1 MSPPKEP
8 ALTPELARL
17 LRMVDVG
24 DGSAFACITA
34 RREHGVKSVDVE
46 RTQLAIVLR
55 GTKSVRCGQQQLDYK
70 PGDLFVMTAGCRLD
84 VTNRPDPIDS
94 CYLTVAIPLC
104 EEVLTAARLLW
115 GLPIQQTAPA
125 ISKVPLDRFTTEILA
140 WADAIDERHEAA
152 ARLALTSLTV
162 RLCRLGHATV
172 LIPPAPSVKARVRA
186 LVSRHPGRDWRSAD
200 FEQELGMSGA
210 TLRRRLAEEHTCLRD
225 VISDVRLAC
234 ALELL
239 YTTRWPV
246 KTVADKVGY
255 QSASS
260 FVSRFKHRYGLEPSQ
275 IGNT

>member
-17 LRMVDVG
+17 LRMVDSG

-46 RTQLAIVLR
+46 RSQLAIVLR
-55 GTKSVRCGQQQLDYK
+55 GTKSVRCGQQRLNYQ

-84 VTNRPDPIDS
+84 VVNRPDSSDGR
-94 CYLTVAIPLC
+94 YLTVAIPLC

-115 GLPIQQTAPA
+115 GHPIQQTAPA
-125 ISKVPLDRFTTEILA
+125 ISKVPLDGFADEILA
-140 WADAIDERHEAA
+140 WADAVDEQHDAA
-152 ARLALTSLTV
+152 ARLALTSLTIH
-162 RLCRLGHATV
+162 LCRLGYTTL
-172 LIPPAPSVKARVRA
+172 LIPPAPSTKDRVRA
-186 LVSRHPGRDWRSAD
+186 LVARHPEREWRSSD
-200 FEQELGMSGA
+200 FERELGMSGA
-210 TLRRRLAEEHTCLRD
+210 TLRRRLVEEQTCLRD
-225 VISDVRLAC
+225 VISDARLAC
-234 ALELL
+234 ALDLL

-255 QSASS
+255 QSAPN
-260 FVSRFKHRYGLEPSQ
+260 FVRRFKHRYGLEPSQ